1 MSIDASFCRGRSTR
15 IQVAEV
21 EEKAA
26 ASQEEEVVSD
36 RKIP

>member
-1 MSIDASFCRGRSTR
+1 MSIDASFSRGRSTR

-21 EEKAA
+21 VEGKAA
-26 ASQEEEVVSD
+26 ASQEEVVSD